1 MEFSRK
7 NTGVGC
13 HFLLQIKGAR
23 PYLSVGTDWK
33 AYGKLLLLH
42 WFVVLKLLQII
53 RAGSQLGGNAPW
65 EAEDGKNQLEPTRKN
80 WSSRLSLITI
90 TPSDVGDP
98 LQRELIPVPTPTH
111 TLGSGLGEAEG
122 AAGRA
127 LSWAAV
133 PCQEDPAD
141 QWPWMSRRNTW
152 PLRHSSEGNGLFT
165 LMYNR
170 NQHNIVIILQLK
182 ISK

>member
-42 WFVVLKLLQII
+42 WFVVLKLLQVI

-65 EAEDGKNQLEPTRKN
+65 EAEDGKDQLEPTKEELKLTSISHHHNPQWCGWSITEGAHTCSHTHTYTGLRCSWKGSKLSCCPLPRR
-80 WSSRLSLITI
+80 SSRPVTMNE
-90 TPSDVGDP
+90 P
-98 LQRELIPVPTPTH
+98 LEHLAPTSFFR
-111 TLGSGLGEAEG
+111 G
-122 AAGRA
+122 
-127 LSWAAV
+127 
-133 PCQEDPAD
+133 
-141 QWPWMSRRNTW
+141 
-152 PLRHSSEGNGLFT
+152 
-165 LMYNR
+165 
-170 NQHNIVIILQLK
+170 
-182 ISK
+182 